1 MKPLIQGNENTSLSQ
16 CPVCGSRYEDND
28 HRFVVFTAGALRRIS
43 EHSAEMD
50 SQLTGFMELL
60 WHDHADGGA
69 CIPLAVDAPAGQVE
83 LYVCSPHCLRA
94 LFNQWVDALET
105 RISATRAA
113 PEFGPIEEVNALE
126 SMTDQMSKTTA
137 QANTAVDDALASVEA
152 SNLRIAAMEPQK
164 TAT

>member
-28 HRFVVFTAGALRRIS
+28 HRFVVFTAGALRRVG

-50 SQLTGFMELL
+50 SQLTGFMDLF
-60 WHDHADGGA
+60 WHDHAHGGA
-69 CIPLAVDAPAGQVE
+69 CIPLAEDAPAGQVE

-94 LFNQWVDALET
+94 LFNQWVDALEA
-105 RISATRAA
+105 RICATHAA
-113 PEFGPIEEVNALE
+113 PEFRPIGDVDALE
-126 SMTDQMSKTTA
+126 SMTDQMNKSTA
-137 QANTAVDDALASVEA
+137 QAGAAIDDALASVEA

-164 TAT
+164 TAS